1 MTPALLLAAAA
12 GVLAAGAIVELAAAG
27 RPRRGAPAGERG
39 ADGHWRRGALPIA
52 LVSVLARVGR
62 RLGAPRA
69 PRDLATRVAA
79 AGAPL
84 GLDVPDVMAVK
95 GASALVAVLAGS
107 PLATTLPGRLPV
119 VGLAAL
125 PLLGF
130 FAPDLFLS
138 RRIRIRARRM
148 ETELPDLL
156 DLLRIAVEAGLPLGR
171 ALGDVGARHGG
182 LLAAEWSRTAA
193 EIAFGVP
200 RGRAL
205 EDLEAR
211 CPLPGIAALV
221 AAVDRAQR
229 HGAPL
234 AETLAAQALQAR
246 ASRARRIRER
256 AARAAPKIQ
265 LVIALLLVPSVL
277 LLVAAAL
284 LASLTG

>member
-1 MTPALLLAAAA
+1 LSSEGAWVTPAVLLAAAA
-12 GVLAAGAIVELAAAG
+12 GVLAAAGIVELAAAG
-27 RPRRGAPAGERG
+27 RPRPAG
-39 ADGHWRRGALPIA
+39 LPITLISA
-52 LVSVLARVGR
+52 LARVGR

-84 GLDVPDVMAVK
+84 ALDVPDVMAVK
-95 GASALVAVLAGS
+95 GGSAVVALLAGS
-107 PLATTLPGRLPV
+107 PLASALPGRLPV

-130 FAPDLFLS
+130 FAPDLLLA
-138 RRIRIRARRM
+138 RRIRARAQRM
-148 ETELPDLL
+148 EAELPDLL
-156 DLLRIAVEAGLPLGR
+156 DLLRIAVEAGLSLGR

-182 LLAAEWSRTAA
+182 LLAAEWSRAAA
-193 EIAFGVP
+193 EIALGVP
-200 RGRAL
+200 RARAL
-205 EDLEAR
+205 DELAAR
-211 CPLPGIAALV
+211 CPVPGMPALV

-246 ASRARRIRER
+246 AARSQRIRER

>member
-12 GVLAAGAIVELAAAG
+12 GVLAATAIVELAAAG
-27 RPRRGAPAGERG
+27 RPRRV
-39 ADGHWRRGALPIA
+39 ALPVA
-52 LVSVLARVGR
+52 LVSVLARMGR

-84 GLDVPDVMAVK
+84 GLDVADVMAVK
-95 GASALVAVLAGS
+95 GASALVALLAGS
-107 PLATTLPGRLPV
+107 PVATALPGRLPV

-130 FAPDLFLS
+130 FAPDLLLS

-148 ETELPDLL
+148 EAELPDLL

>member
-12 GVLAAGAIVELAAAG
+12 GVLAATAIVELAAAG
-27 RPRRGAPAGERG
+27 RPRRV
-39 ADGHWRRGALPIA
+39 ALPVA
-52 LVSVLARVGR
+52 LVSVLARMGR

-84 GLDVPDVMAVK
+84 GLDVADVMAVK
-95 GASALVAVLAGS
+95 GASALVALLAGS
-107 PLATTLPGRLPV
+107 PVATALPGRLPV

-130 FAPDLFLS
+130 FAPDLLLS

-148 ETELPDLL
+148 EAELPDLL

-182 LLAAEWSRTAA
+182 LLAAEWSRAAA
-193 EIAFGVP
+193 EIALGVP

-205 EDLEAR
+205 DDVAAR

-246 ASRARRIRER
+246 AARARRIRER